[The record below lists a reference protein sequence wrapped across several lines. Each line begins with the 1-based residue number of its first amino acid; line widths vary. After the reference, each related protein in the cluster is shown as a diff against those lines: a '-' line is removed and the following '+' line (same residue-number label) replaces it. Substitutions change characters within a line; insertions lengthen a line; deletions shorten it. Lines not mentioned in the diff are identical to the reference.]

1 MSKIINIREHQI
13 KRRHK
18 NLKSADAVT
27 KSSVEA
33 LLHKLHDLDFP
44 IDDSHFQQDLALA
57 FKFIHAAISKHYGL
71 DNPFYSA
78 IDKFK
83 KDIKW

>member
-1 MSKIINIREHQI
+1 MSEIINIREHQI
-13 KRRHK
+13 KRKHK

-44 IDDSHFQQDLALA
+44 IED
-57 FKFIHAAISKHYGL
+57 
-71 DNPFYSA
+71 
-78 IDKFK
+78 
-83 KDIKW
+83 